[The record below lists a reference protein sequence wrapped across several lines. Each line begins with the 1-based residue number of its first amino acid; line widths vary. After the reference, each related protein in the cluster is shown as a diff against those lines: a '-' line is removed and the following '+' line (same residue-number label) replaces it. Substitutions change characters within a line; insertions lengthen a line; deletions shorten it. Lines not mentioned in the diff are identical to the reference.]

1 VAPVSRKRD
10 TSALPSNYLMACL
23 LLLVAETPS
32 HGYELLDRARELLPV
47 PLDGGRLYRQLRT
60 MEHDGLV
67 ASSWKGSGSGPD
79 RRVYLLTAGG
89 RARLQGIAEAL
100 AEAEV
105 RIDAYLSRLA
115 RVPGRRSAAA

>member
-1 VAPVSRKRD
+1 MAPVSRKRD

-67 ASSWKGSGSGPD
+67 VSSWKGSGSGPD
-79 RRVYLLTAGG
+79 RRVYSLTAGG
-89 RARLQGIAEAL
+89 RARLHGIAEAL
-100 AEAEV
+100 AEADG
-105 RIDAYLSRLA
+105 RIDAYLSRFA
-115 RVPGRRSAAA
+115 RLPGRRSAAA